1 MMLAKRTIATL
12 VAVTAMVGTMTSVS
26 AEGRVDE
33 MSADVDSLGK
43 DIQTLEARYINPDLL
58 ENRYEVESRLN
69 EGRVFYILKD
79 WYRASVIFLDLV
91 SNKKIKG
98 TPAQRDALFYLADSL
113 FMQDNVIGARRRF
126 NELLG
131 VGAGEYYQDSV
142 KRLIEI
148 ASLTDDFTNVENL
161 YKAARSRAGAA
172 ARPELTYVY
181 GKSLFFRKKNAD
193 ALRAF
198 RSIPKDS
205 EVYLQSLYFQ
215 GVLLAK
221 EGSEAKDK
229 GKLKSA
235 LASFGKVLELA
246 GPRPTDLRI
255 IELVELTHMSI
266 GRVYYELEE
275 WELAVDQYQYIER
288 DSSYFDRSLYEVTW
302 CFIRRGDIKKAQ
314 RNLDILILSA
324 PDSALTPEARLL
336 RGDLMLQL
344 EAYGDAVATYQE
356 VIDDYEPVKSR
367 LEQIMNRQGGAKAYF
382 DALVGRDVGRAESV
396 EVPAVVAAWVNNDP
410 RMARTL
416 GVAKDLDTG
425 RADIEDSLE
434 IISEL
439 EDAINSRSKV
449 DIFPEL
455 KEGWGR
461 GLEVQS
467 QFVSKKK
474 QLIAMEAKTV
484 LASASKDGRSRY
496 ASAREERKRLQ
507 KGYDAIPK
515 SRSELGTRERGVKR
529 QYADLETALYR
540 LGYEIDSQRA
550 QLVAMDKWL
559 EDRKARGD
567 EVPAEE
573 ERTIRESMKRHYKL
587 VEELEVDRAKL
598 RKIVRRSKAQTGIND
613 DVAETEEETKKEYQ
627 AALASERAV
636 LRDLRGSLS
645 AGDRASVERMD
656 EVHARILRHE
666 ARLESY
672 FGKLNKIVNRKV
684 DEIRR
689 ELDGERVR
697 VAQYAEE
704 LNIYSG
710 DSDSLAGDIAQ
721 NNFRRVEERFD
732 DIILKADVGIID
744 VAWKRKEDRTARIRQ
759 LFDHKANDLE
769 TLDRNFRGVLE
780 EEDE

>member
-1 MMLAKRTIATL
+1 MTLAKRTIAAL
-12 VAVTAMVGTMTSVS
+12 IAVTAVWTVSAAHADERVGTISS
-26 AEGRVDE
+26 
-33 MSADVDSLGK
+33 DVDSLGK

-113 FMQDNVIGARRRF
+113 FQQDNVIGARRRF

-161 YKAARSRAGAA
+161 YKAARARAGAN

-181 GKSLFFRKKNAD
+181 GKSLFFRNKTAD

-198 RSIPKDS
+198 RSIPTDS

-215 GVLLAK
+215 GVILAK
-221 EGSEAKDK
+221 EGAAKKDE

-235 LASFGKVLELA
+235 LAAFSKVLELA
-246 GPRPTDLRI
+246 GPRPTDVRI

-288 DSSYFDRSLYEVTW
+288 DSGYFDRALYEVTW
-302 CFIRRGDIKKAQ
+302 CFIRRGDVKKAQ

-336 RGDLMLQL
+336 RGDLMLDL

-356 VIDDYEPVKSR
+356 VIDDYEPVKAR
-367 LEQIMNRQGGAKAYF
+367 LEQIMRRQGGAKAYF
-382 DALVGRDVGRAESV
+382 DALVGREVGRAESV
-396 EVPAVVAAWVNNDP
+396 EVPAVVAAWVNDDP

-425 RADIEDSLE
+425 RADIEESLE

-449 DIFPEL
+449 DIFPQL

-467 QFVSKKK
+467 QFVGKKK
-474 QLIAMEAKTV
+474 QLIAIEAKLV
-484 LASASKDGRSRY
+484 LASASKDDRARY
-496 ASAREERKRLQ
+496 AEARNERKRLQ
-507 KGYDAIPK
+507 KSYDSIPK
-515 SRSELGTRERGVKR
+515 SRSELNARERGVKR

-559 EDRKARGD
+559 EDRKARGE
-567 EVPAEE
+567 EVPPDE
-573 ERTIRESMKRHYKL
+573 ERTIRESMSRHYKL
-587 VEELEVDRAKL
+587 IEELEKDRATL

-613 DVAETEEETKKEYQ
+613 DVAESEEETKKEYQ
-627 AALASERAV
+627 AALAAERSL
-636 LRDLRGSLS
+636 LRNLRAGLGG
-645 AGDRASVERMD
+645 GDRQAVEAMD
-656 EVHARILRHE
+656 EIHARILRHE
-666 ARLESY
+666 ARLETY

-689 ELDGERVR
+689 ELDAERIR

-721 NNFRRVEERFD
+721 NNFRRVEERFN

-744 VAWKRKEDRTARIRQ
+744 VAWKRKEDRTSRIRQ

-769 TLDRNFRGVLE
+769 TLDRNFRGVLS
-780 EEDE
+780 EEDR